1 MKIDNFFAELKRR
14 NVYKVAVA
22 YAIVGW
28 LLVQVATQVF
38 PFFEIPNWAVRLVVV
53 LLLLGF
59 PVALVLSW
67 AFEITPEGIKL
78 ESKIAPNE
86 SITRRTGRKIVGM
99 TVVLAIVAAGL
110 FAFQLFRPR
119 LMKDSTATSSQLPV
133 TAPIPEKSIA
143 VLPFENLSDNKDNA
157 YFADGVQDEIL
168 THLAKIA
175 DLKVISRTS
184 VMQYR
189 DAAKRNLRDIAQ
201 QLGVA
206 HILEGT
212 VQRASDK
219 VRVNT
224 QLINARTDAH
234 EWAENYDRPLTDVFA
249 IQSEIAKTIAG
260 QLQAHLSPSEKAAI
274 AQAPTTDVVANDLYT
289 RARAFS
295 AMANDSGAKGYLLQG
310 ISLLEEALRRDPNFL
325 QAQCLLAEIHTAL
338 YWFGF
343 DHTPAR
349 LETAYKALQEA
360 ERIRPGAGE
369 VHLVRGGYLYHG
381 FRKYTEALAEFEI
394 ARQSL
399 PNSSELYLQLGAID
413 RRQSRWDDARKNF
426 ARGVELD
433 PRNTFVLVEAGFTS
447 MGLGHFAEAKEL
459 LERAIKVS
467 PRDYTARITLALID
481 YSSRAD
487 LEPMRVQL
495 DVFEKEGPEA
505 TSNAAQLYLIYALV
519 KRDSASAA
527 RALTFIPA
535 EGSISPVGN
544 FLMPREWFIGLVA
557 RTFGDTKEA
566 ERAFTAAREVVAR
579 TVREQPDY
587 APAWSQLGLIDA
599 GLGRKAEAMAEGKR
613 ACELLPLSKDS
624 WEGPFYIN
632 NLVLIYVWVGE
643 KDLALEELARS
654 SRIAVGINYGEL
666 KLDPAWDPLRQDP
679 RFQELLNAAAA
690 KVKKAVP

>member
-22 YAIVGW
+22 YAVVSW
-28 LLVQVATQVF
+28 LLIQVATQVF

-53 LLLLGF
+53 LLILGF
-59 PVALVLSW
+59 PVALILSW
-67 AFEITPEGIKL
+67 AFEITPEGIKR
-78 ESKIAPNE
+78 ESEIEPNK
-86 SITRRTGRKIVGM
+86 SISHRTGRKLVAI
-99 TVVLAIVAAGL
+99 TAVLSVIAAGL
-110 FAFQLFRPR
+110 FVFQFIRP
-119 LMKDSTATSSQLPV
+119 KGATNSASKAEALPN
-133 TAPIPEKSIA
+133 IPEKSIA
-143 VLPFENLSDNKDNA
+143 VLPFENLSDEKQNA

-260 QLQAHLSPSEKAAI
+260 QLQAHLSPSEKVAI
-274 AQAPTTDVVANDLYT
+274 AQAPTTDVVANDLYI

-295 AMANDSGAKGYLLQG
+295 AMANDPGAKGYLLQG

-325 QAQCLLAEIHTAL
+325 QAQCLLVQIHTDL

-349 LETAYKALQEA
+349 LDASYKALQQA
-360 ERIRPGAGE
+360 ERIRPDAAE
-369 VHLVRGGYLYHG
+369 VHLEKGGYLYHG
-381 FRKYTEALAEFEI
+381 FRKYAEALAEFEI

-399 PNSSELYLQLGAID
+399 PNSSELYLRLGSID
-413 RRQSRWDDARKNF
+413 RRQSRWDEARKNF

-447 MGLGHFAEAKEL
+447 MGLGYFAEGKEL
-459 LERAIKVS
+459 FERAIKVA
-467 PRDYTARITLALID
+467 PRDYTARITLAFID
-481 YSSRAD
+481 YYSRAD
-487 LEPMRVQL
+487 LEPMRAQL
-495 DVFEKEGPEA
+495 DAFEKEGPEA
-505 TSNAAQLYLIYALV
+505 TANAAELFLTYALV
-519 KRDSASAA
+519 KRDSAAAA

-544 FLMPREWFIGLVA
+544 FLMPREWFVGLVA

-566 ERAFTAAREVVAR
+566 ERAFTAARQVAAK
-579 TVREQPDY
+579 TVQEQPDY
-587 APAWSQLGLIDA
+587 APAWSMLGMIDS
-599 GLGRKAEAMAEGKR
+599 GLGRKADAMAEGKR

-624 WEGPFYIN
+624 WEGPFYVD
-632 NLVLIYVWVGE
+632 NLALIYVWVGE
-643 KDLALEELARS
+643 KDLALEELAHS
-654 SRIAVGINYGEL
+654 SKTNVGINYGEL
-666 KLDPAWDPLRQDP
+666 KLDPTWDPLRQDP
-679 RFQELLNAAAA
+679 RFQELLNWAAA
-690 KVKKAVP
+690 KVKKAAL

>member
-78 ESKIAPNE
+78 ESEIAPNE

-133 TAPIPEKSIA
+133 TAPIPDKSIA
-143 VLPFENLSDNKDNA
+143 VLPFENLSDNKENA

-447 MGLGHFAEAKEL
+447 MGLGYFAEAKEL
-459 LERAIKVS
+459 FERAIKVS

-481 YSSRAD
+481 YYSLAN
-487 LEPMRVQL
+487 LEPMRAQL
-495 DVFEKEGPEA
+495 DAFEKEGPEA

-544 FLMPREWFIGLVA
+544 FLMPREWFVGLVA
-557 RTFGDTKEA
+557 RTFGDIKEA
-566 ERAFTAAREVVAR
+566 ERSFTAAREVAAR

-632 NLVLIYVWVGE
+632 NLALIYVWVGE

-679 RFQELLNAAAA
+679 RFQELLIAAA
-690 KVKKAVP
+690 KMKKAVP